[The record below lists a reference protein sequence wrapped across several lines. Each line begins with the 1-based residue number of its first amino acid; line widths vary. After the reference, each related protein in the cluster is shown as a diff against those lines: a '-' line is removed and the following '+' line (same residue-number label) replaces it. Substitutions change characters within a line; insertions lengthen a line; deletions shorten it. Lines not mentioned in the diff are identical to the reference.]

1 MSKHN
6 HFAKDLDA
14 AFKAARQEYVEAWD
28 KLQAAKDAKRM
39 AEGSDM
45 ERQRAELKCQ
55 EAELSFKEAEA
66 RIWPEFNRRRAE
78 LRAAL
83 EHEVHSGTLA
93 SPDAVDP
100 NGLELLKSGILS
112 ADDYYSLVDK
122 YDDNPTMLRLVARY
136 AREAADDMEAK
147 DRGALYQLAQECE
160 NGQGQTLRAW
170 DSLSHIADYCS
181 GQAIEGRR
189 DAPDHIV
196 SMGKWWKQLSSET
209 VENF

>member
-28 KLQAAKDAKRM
+28 KLQVAKDAKRM

-112 ADDYYSLVDK
+112 ADDYYSWCISTTITQPCSALWRSTQGRPLTIWRRKTVG
-122 YDDNPTMLRLVARY
+122 RY
-136 AREAADDMEAK
+136 I
-147 DRGALYQLAQECE
+147 
-160 NGQGQTLRAW
+160 N
-170 DSLSHIADYCS
+170 
-181 GQAIEGRR
+181 
-189 DAPDHIV
+189 
-196 SMGKWWKQLSSET
+196 
-209 VENF
+209 